1 MNLIICTEINGS
13 QWELTKVSIL
23 ANFINCEDIIKA
35 VFIAFMPN
43 NAHIDIVF
51 PWKWC
56 YFVCWDRSTSY
67 SFLNSKL

>member
-13 QWELTKVSIL
+13 QWEVRIL

-35 VFIAFMPN
+35 VFIAFMLN

-51 PWKWC
+51 S
-56 YFVCWDRSTSY
+56 VEMV
-67 SFLNSKL
+67 LLHLLG